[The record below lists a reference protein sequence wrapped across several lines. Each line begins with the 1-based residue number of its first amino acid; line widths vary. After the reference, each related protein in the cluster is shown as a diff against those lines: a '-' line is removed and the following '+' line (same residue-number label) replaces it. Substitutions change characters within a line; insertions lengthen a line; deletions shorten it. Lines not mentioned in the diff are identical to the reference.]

1 MTENL
6 KHKCTRRSGERRIR
20 IEESIPLGAGSGG
33 DDADGG
39 FTKHIYGVFDVQ
51 AGGVDIMAHDTKT
64 EAPSAKRV
72 RILGAAWPDAG
83 GLVEVRGDQGVRIT
97 TGPVTA
103 QNGPKMGAESTEGVE
118 VVVGDEH
125 TINLVRGMT
134 PGATQSISIFHNSI
148 NVLATTAGVLIDSL
162 EQITLQVAG
171 GLSSITLTPSGIVIK
186 GLIVQ
191 IN

>member
-6 KHKCTRRSGERRIR
+6 KHKCSRRSGERRIR
-20 IEESIPLGAGSGG
+20 IEESITLGAGSGG

-39 FTKHIYGVFDVQ
+39 YTKHIYGVYDIQ

-72 RILGAAWPDAG
+72 RILGAAWPEAG

-103 QNGPKMGAESTEGVE
+103 SNGPKMSAESTEGVE
-118 VVVGDEH
+118 VAVGDLQSI
-125 TINLVRGMT
+125 TLIRGMT
-134 PGATQSISIFHNSI
+134 PGAQQAISIMPSNI
-148 NVLATTAGVLIDSL
+148 NILATTAKVLIDSL

-186 GLIVQ
+186 GLVVQ